1 MKITIAH
8 LYYDLLNLYGECGNV
23 RILKKVLEEQGVEV
37 IVKFLTVGDVL
48 NFDEYDVVYM
58 GMGIEENLMIA
69 NEHLFKYK
77 QDIEKYIKSG
87 KYFISTGNSYE
98 LFGKKIVFK
107 DKTIKTLGIFNYQS
121 KILETRKI
129 TEISAQTDLVD
140 KQIIG
145 FMNTGSTNDNKQNN
159 FLKNINQHQEQEGV
173 IYNNFIGTYLIGPLL
188 IRNPELL
195 KKIVKNLIK
204 NKDSKKRLKKL
215 DLEFLEM
222 AYNDCLDRRKTMNSY

>member
-1 MKITIAH
+1 
-8 LYYDLLNLYGECGNV
+8 
-23 RILKKVLEEQGVEV
+23 
-37 IVKFLTVGDVL
+37 
-48 NFDEYDVVYM
+48 
-58 GMGIEENLMIA
+58 
-69 NEHLFKYK
+69 
-77 QDIEKYIKSG
+77 
-87 KYFISTGNSYE
+87 
-98 LFGKKIVFK
+98 
-107 DKTIKTLGIFNYQS
+107 
-121 KILETRKI
+121 
-129 TEISAQTDLVD
+129 
-140 KQIIG
+140 
-145 FMNTGSTNDNKQNN
+145 MNTGSTNDNKQNN